1 MPQGDGYSAN
11 GLTYYLA
18 KSLHQTVDTDHSY
31 AAPVNICTMTDHN
44 YSAPIESIEVDL
56 EMEYADDLTYVTT
69 CGKMFTIKRNEIPP
83 KLKPRS
89 LNINLGKTEEFV
101 VTRNGEIT
109 WRKCKLLGSLLGTE
123 EDIKR
128 RKGAIRSK
136 RDVFYSNM
144 DIVLKMRAFN
154 VYIGSIF
161 LYNSELWGADKSPD

>member
-1 MPQGDGYSAN
+1 MPKQETVRGRSCKVYN
-11 GLTYYLA
+11 GFTYYLA
-18 KSLHQTVDTDHSY
+18 KSLHQTADTDHSY
-31 AAPVNICTMTDHN
+31 AAPVNIGTMTDHK

-69 CGKMFTIKRNEIPP
+69 CGKMFAIKRNEIPP

-128 RKGAIRSK
+128 RKSLAIAAIRSK
-136 RDVFYSNM
+136 RDIFYSN
-144 DIVLKMRAFN
+144 I
-154 VYIGSIF
+154 
-161 LYNSELWGADKSPD
+161 